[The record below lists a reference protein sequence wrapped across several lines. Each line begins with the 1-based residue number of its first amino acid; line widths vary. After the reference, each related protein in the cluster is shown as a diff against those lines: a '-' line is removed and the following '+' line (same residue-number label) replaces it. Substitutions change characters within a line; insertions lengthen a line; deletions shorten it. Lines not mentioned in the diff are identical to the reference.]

1 MIHYRYLQQC
11 LEQGLK
17 LKKIHRILKFKQSD
31 WMKPYID
38 FNTQKRTISNNEPDK
53 NFFKLMNNAVY
64 GKTMKNMRKRVKTNI
79 LVAIHEKKVCL
90 TLNKPIYVGFTVLEI
105 SKWEMYSFHYNSMV
119 KKFNTRLLFADT
131 DSLCYEIYGKNP
143 HKKIFKYR
151 GLFDLSN
158 FPKSS
163 KYYCIDNKKV
173 VGKMKDEYGGKLIN
187 KCIGLKSKMYSILGE
202 NDNEKSTNNGHNA
215 FIEIRES
222 HVILFQKKILRHKM
236 RGIKSKNQ
244 NIGTYES
251 NKISLSCYDD
261 KSYILR
267 NGIDTLAYR
276 HKNISFQKGINIFNK
291 ISTFR
296 NIYKKIFFFCNIRN
310 HYLMDD
316 KQYLENIGTLTE
328 NSMINK
334 VNDFEQSVIK
344 NNKFIDSYEL
354 DNLIIHRNL
363 LIKTFE
369 EIKKELK
376 RDNRKFRI
384 DFNNNTYNY
393 FDKLSYNYFLKKD
406 I

>member
-1 MIHYRYLQQC
+1 
-11 LEQGLK
+11 
-17 LKKIHRILKFKQSD
+17 
-31 WMKPYID
+31 MKPYID

-64 GKTMKNMRKRVKTNI
+64 GKTMKNMIKRVKTNI

-291 ISTFR
+291 ISTFD
-296 NIYKKIFFFCNIRN
+296 NIYKKFFFFCNIRN

-369 EIKKELK
+369 EINKELK
-376 RDNRKFRI
+376 RDNRQFRI